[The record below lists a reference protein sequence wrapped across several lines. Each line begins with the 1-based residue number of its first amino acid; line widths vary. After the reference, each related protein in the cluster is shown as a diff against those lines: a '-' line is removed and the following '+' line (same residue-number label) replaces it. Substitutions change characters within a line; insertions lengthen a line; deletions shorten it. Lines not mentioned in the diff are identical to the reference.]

1 MANIKFIP
9 PQTGPI
15 TDYSVRALRSGPIWL
30 LIKDAGILMTAL
42 PYLPMIF
49 LPMKKKNDNTTQSG
63 SLRLRSIRDTTI
75 QAILLILELLL
86 LTLFLPALVSFPG
99 ILFIGAAVLSLLIV
113 RLIAWPTQGPRIVES
128 NVDDKE
134 TLRLSQQHPSERWI
148 FINGICTG
156 STGLQQNIDR
166 LSLLFGRKIL
176 GIHNESYGFITDL
189 LECLLQRCMSY
200 NTMDVRIAC
209 EVVRDRLVDPEVKK
223 VVLIGHSQGGIIVS
237 MVMDYLLAELS
248 GEMMG
253 KLVRIPRFPCF
264 PNPTPT
270 TNLVL

>member
-9 PQTGPI
+9 PQMGPI
-15 TDYSVRALRSGPIWL
+15 TEYSVRALRSGPIWL
-30 LIKDAGILMTAL
+30 LIKDAGVLMTAL

-49 LPMKKKNDNTTQSG
+49 LPMKKKNDNTKQSG
-63 SLRLRSIRDTTI
+63 SLRLRSFRDTTI
-75 QAILLILELLL
+75 QAILLILELILSI
-86 LTLFLPALVSFPG
+86 LFLPALVSFPG
-99 ILFIGAAVLSLLIV
+99 ILFIGVALLSILII

-128 NVDDKE
+128 KVDDKE
-134 TLRLSQQHPSERWI
+134 TLRLSQQHPSERWV

-166 LSLLFGRKIL
+166 LSLLFGRKVL
-176 GIHNESYGFITDL
+176 GIHNESYGFLSDL

-237 MVMDYLLAELS
+237 MV
-248 GEMMG
+248 
-253 KLVRIPRFPCF
+253 
-264 PNPTPT
+264 
-270 TNLVL
+270 